1 MGSILTAILV
11 LSGLVLV
18 HELGHFLAARRLG
31 VGVLKF
37 SIGFGPRIWGVKRG
51 QTEYVISAFP
61 LGGFVKMVGE
71 HEEEPVP
78 AEGAYTAPA
87 EPPPDPATSFEHKPV
102 WARMIIV
109 AAGPVFNVLFA
120 VAVFWVVFM
129 AGVPTLLT
137 EIGTVQPNYPAADAG
152 LRPGDVVEAIDGRPV
167 ATWEELTA
175 IVHDSAGVAREFTV
189 RRGGETLALR
199 ITPRPS
205 PSATVFGEATTV
217 GLVGITPADR
227 FETRRY
233 GPFAAAGHS
242 LRRTGEI
249 MQLTL
254 VGIVKIFQGIVPAKT
269 IGGPIMIVQMAG
281 QQAQLG
287 AMNLVF
293 FSAFLSI
300 SLGLFNLFP
309 IPVLDGGQIWFLL
322 AEAVRGRPLSRRV
335 REIAQ
340 QIGLGLLVLL
350 MLFAFYN
357 DLTRK

>member
-1 MGSILTAILV
+1 
-11 LSGLVLV
+11 
-18 HELGHFLAARRLG
+18 
-31 VGVLKF
+31 
-37 SIGFGPRIWGVKRG
+37 
-51 QTEYVISAFP
+51 
-61 LGGFVKMVGE
+61 MVGE
-71 HEEEPVP
+71 HDEDPVP

-87 EPPPDPATSFEHKPV
+87 DPPPDPATSFEHKPV

-120 VAVFWVVFM
+120 VAVFWLVFM

-137 EIGTVQPNYPAADAG
+137 EIGTVQANYPAADAG

-167 ATWEELTA
+167 ATWDELTS
-175 IVHDSAGVAREFTV
+175 IVHASAGVSREFAV
-189 RRGGETLALR
+189 RRDGESVTLR

-205 PSATVFGEATTV
+205 PSTTVFGEATTV

-233 GPFAAAGHS
+233 GPLAAAGHS

-249 MQLTL
+249 MKLTL
-254 VGIVKIFQGIVPAKT
+254 VGIIKIFQRIVPANS

-287 AMNLVF
+287 VMNLVF

-335 REIAQ
+335 REVTQ

-357 DLTRK
+357 DLTR